1 MLIRRIARPLLSVAF
16 IGQGVDALRN
26 PKPAADAAR
35 PALDG
40 MRQLPDPIG
49 PKVPSNAETF
59 ARANA
64 AVQVGGG
71 LLLATGKLPR
81 LASAALAFT
90 VIPGSVGGHMFWN
103 EADPQRKADERRAF
117 MTDLSLLGGLIIA
130 AVDTE
135 GKPSLG
141 WRGRR
146 AARKVSEAVSSALPV
161 GAASGGALADSA
173 FAEKLGH
180 GLQVGAERGR
190 EFAHVARERGAELA
204 EVARERA
211 PEIAEAA
218 RGRAAEF
225 AEVRPR
231 ARTRD
236 RRSRPRACSGVRR
249 CRARTSTR
257 VRRRGA
263 GTRRGRARPG
273 RRPCGDHAETGE
285 ETDQETAPP
294 LELSHAASAS
304 RSVDWAT
311 MTTDPAQGPYGSDP
325 RGYPPPFPANLE
337 PGGLVVRFLARLI
350 DGILVGIVSL
360 LLFLVTDTLSNYW
373 VTGLF
378 TGLLT
383 FIYFLAFEI
392 TQGWTPGKK
401 LLGLRVHGPGG
412 APKPTAQQ
420 SAIRNAWTL
429 FPIIPIIGGLLG
441 FIAIIVIAVTING
454 SPTKQGKHDEL
465 AGGTQ
470 VVKG

>member
-49 PKVPSNAETF
+49 PNVPTNAETF

-64 AVQVGGG
+64 AVQIGGG

-103 EADPQRKADERRAF
+103 ESDPHRKADERRAF

-161 GAASGGALADSA
+161 GAASGGTLADSA

-180 GLQVGAERGR
+180 GLHA
-190 EFAHVARERGAELA
+190 ARERGAELA
-204 EVARERA
+204 DVARDRAPEIAEAARERA
-211 PEIAEAA
+211 AVLAEIARERGPEIAEAA

-225 AEVRPR
+225 AEVARER
-231 ARTRD
+231 APEFAD
-236 RRSRPRACSGVRR
+236 A
-249 CRARTSTR
+249 A
-257 VRRRGA
+257 
-263 GTRRGRARPG
+263 RGRAA
-273 RRPCGDHAETGE
+273 DFAE
-285 ETDQETAPP
+285 
-294 LELSHAASAS
+294 
-304 RSVDWAT
+304 
-311 MTTDPAQGPYGSDP
+311 
-325 RGYPPPFPANLE
+325 
-337 PGGLVVRFLARLI
+337 LAR
-350 DGILVGIVSL
+350 D
-360 LLFLVTDTLSNYW
+360 
-373 VTGLF
+373 
-378 TGLLT
+378 
-383 FIYFLAFEI
+383 
-392 TQGWTPGKK
+392 
-401 LLGLRVHGPGG
+401 R
-412 APKPTAQQ
+412 APEFAE
-420 SAIRNAWTL
+420 AARERAEAARERAGDL
-429 FPIIPIIGGLLG
+429 
-441 FIAIIVIAVTING
+441 AVTTRKQ
-454 SPTKQGKHDEL
+454 TKKQAKRQRRRL
-465 AGGTQ
+465 S
-470 VVKG
+470 